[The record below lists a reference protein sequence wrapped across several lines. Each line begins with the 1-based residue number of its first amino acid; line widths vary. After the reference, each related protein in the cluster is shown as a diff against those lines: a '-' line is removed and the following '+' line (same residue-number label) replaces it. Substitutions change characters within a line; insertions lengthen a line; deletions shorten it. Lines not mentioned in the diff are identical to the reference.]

1 MATMAQP
8 QPRPR
13 TYTTWQFLAPIQN
26 NSAASPPIKS
36 FAILH
41 LLNLLQSI
49 NNAFSGTTMGT
60 PASTNR
66 DSSNTTTSES
76 GGVESERRNRI
87 LSSKLYFD
95 VHASKVPLIY
105 SSSYDIAF
113 LGIEKMHPFDSS
125 KWGRICR
132 FLIAEGLLD
141 KKHIVEPLE
150 AKKEDLLVVHSESY
164 LDSLKSSSIVSIIV
178 EVEFYAVYPE
188 VPPVAVLP
196 NCLVDK
202 HVLYPFR
209 KQVGGTI
216 LAAKLAKERGWAINV
231 GGGFHHCSAEKG
243 GGFCAYAD
251 ISLCIYFA
259 FVRLNISRAG
269 RVYILDMYNPDIY
282 PFDYEARR
290 YINQKVEVASGT
302 TTSEY
307 LSRLDGAL
315 EDKSLS
321 PSILDDKCVYVSVRY
336 LLFFSEEI
344 GSYCIALSVK
354 MVNGAAGAFDPE
366 LIIYNAGTD
375 VLDGDPLG
383 RLKISPDGIAARDEK
398 VFMFARERD
407 IPLVMLTSDGIP
419 LDITCYRSKACRPW
433 RMVTWTR
440 QPNKPTPAAPILP
453 VPGRARGPPRRAP
466 PARYCQMSRSLATAI
481 LISVA
486 LLATTTSLV
495 ASEDSKLIEEGAVSA
510 ANATGIESTG
520 NKTTPKEDTFADM
533 IDRALEKEFTENE
546 DQNQA
551 NDAGSFN
558 NSVAEQQAVLET
570 VARVKTKKNET
581 KEEKSFKLHQVFNLD
596 NDNGAE
602 ETPTLIDR
610 KDNVFIISNFKSKY
624 PVLQLDLRLIS
635 DLVVVIVSATGG
647 GIAFACAGQ
656 PVLTGY
662 LLAGSIVGPGGFNV
676 ISEMV
681 QVETVA
687 QFGVI
692 FLLFALGLEFSTTKL
707 RVVRAVAVL
716 GGLIQILLFMCL
728 CGIIA
733 SLCGGRASEG
743 VFVGAFLSMSSTAVV
758 YKFLMEKNSTS
769 ALHGQVTIGTLI
781 LQDCAVGLLFA
792 LLPVLGGT
800 SGVMQ
805 GVMSMTK
812 SLVVLIAFLAVLSIL
827 SRTCV
832 PWFLKLMISLSS
844 QTNELYQL
852 ASVAFC
858 LLVAWCSDKLGLSLE
873 LGSFAAG
880 VMIATTDLAQHTLE
894 QVEPIRNM
902 FAALFL
908 ASIGMLIHVHFL
920 WNHVDI
926 LLASVILVVIVKT
939 VVISAVVKGFGYNNK
954 TSLLVGMSLA
964 QIGEFA
970 FVLLSR
976 ASNLHLVEGKVYLLL
991 LGTTALSL
999 VTTPL
1004 LFKLIP
1010 AVMHLGLLLRWFAP
1024 DSQNELGYKGDNIR
1038 SDSAKQRIAL
1048 ISKDLFT

>member
-1 MATMAQP
+1 MSKSLAAVLFFVALVAT
-8 QPRPR
+8 
-13 TYTTWQFLAPIQN
+13 
-26 NSAASPPIKS
+26 ASS
-36 FAILH
+36 FA
-41 LLNLLQSI
+41 
-49 NNAFSGTTMGT
+49 
-60 PASTNR
+60 
-66 DSSNTTTSES
+66 
-76 GGVESERRNRI
+76 
-87 LSSKLYFD
+87 
-95 VHASKVPLIY
+95 
-105 SSSYDIAF
+105 
-113 LGIEKMHPFDSS
+113 
-125 KWGRICR
+125 
-132 FLIAEGLLD
+132 
-141 KKHIVEPLE
+141 
-150 AKKEDLLVVHSESY
+150 
-164 LDSLKSSSIVSIIV
+164 
-178 EVEFYAVYPE
+178 
-188 VPPVAVLP
+188 
-196 NCLVDK
+196 
-202 HVLYPFR
+202 
-209 KQVGGTI
+209 
-216 LAAKLAKERGWAINV
+216 
-231 GGGFHHCSAEKG
+231 
-243 GGFCAYAD
+243 
-251 ISLCIYFA
+251 
-259 FVRLNISRAG
+259 
-269 RVYILDMYNPDIY
+269 
-282 PFDYEARR
+282 
-290 YINQKVEVASGT
+290 
-302 TTSEY
+302 
-307 LSRLDGAL
+307 
-315 EDKSLS
+315 
-321 PSILDDKCVYVSVRY
+321 
-336 LLFFSEEI
+336 
-344 GSYCIALSVK
+344 
-354 MVNGAAGAFDPE
+354 
-366 LIIYNAGTD
+366 
-375 VLDGDPLG
+375 
-383 RLKISPDGIAARDEK
+383 
-398 VFMFARERD
+398 
-407 IPLVMLTSDGIP
+407 
-419 LDITCYRSKACRPW
+419 
-433 RMVTWTR
+433 
-440 QPNKPTPAAPILP
+440 
-453 VPGRARGPPRRAP
+453 
-466 PARYCQMSRSLATAI
+466 
-481 LISVA
+481 
-486 LLATTTSLV
+486 
-495 ASEDSKLIEEGAVSA
+495 ASEDSKLVEDEASSA
-510 ANATGIESTG
+510 ANATGIDSSG
-520 NKTTPKEDTFADM
+520 NRTRLKEDTFADI

-546 DQNQA
+546 DHNEV

-558 NSVAEQQAVLET
+558 NSVADQQAVLET

-635 DLVVVIVSATGG
+635 DLVVVIVSATCG

-656 PVLTGY
+656 PVITGY
-662 LLAGSIVGPGGFNV
+662 LLAGSVVGPGGLNV

-716 GGLIQILLFMCL
+716 GGLLQILLFMCL
-728 CGIIA
+728 CGIISSA
-733 SLCGGRASEG
+733 CGGRASEG
-743 VFVGAFLSMSSTAVV
+743 VFVGAFLSMSSTAV
-758 YKFLMEKNSTS
+758 
-769 ALHGQVTIGTLI
+769 
-781 LQDCAVGLLFA
+781 DCAVGLLFA

-800 SGVMQ
+800 SGVLQ
-805 GVMSMTK
+805 GVISMTK

-939 VVISAVVKGFGYNNK
+939 LVISGVVKGFGYSNK
-954 TSLLVGMSLA
+954 TSILVGMSLA

-976 ASNLHLVEGKVYLLL
+976 ASNLHLVGGKVYLLL

-1010 AVMHLGLLLRWFAP
+1010 AVVHLGVLLRWFSP
-1024 DSQNELGYKGDNIR
+1024 ESQTEFGFKGDVLR
-1038 SDSAKQRIAL
+1038 TDSAKQRIAL
-1048 ISKDLFT
+1048 ISKDLLIHEG